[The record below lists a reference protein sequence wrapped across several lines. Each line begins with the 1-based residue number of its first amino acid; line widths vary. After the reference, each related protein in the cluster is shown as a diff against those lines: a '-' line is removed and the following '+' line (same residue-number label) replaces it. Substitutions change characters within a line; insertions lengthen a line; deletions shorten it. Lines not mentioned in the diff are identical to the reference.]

1 MVSIILNETR
11 GKLIQV
17 GEGDLENAPLSY
29 YFNKNVDK
37 KKASYNTLTKFNV
50 HYLLND
56 SSVFKNRYYRTNLE
70 YPSIIDRTDV
80 KWKGEYWPISN
91 STPPLK
97 EPTQPKINDKY
108 TLLAECD
115 FYKFR
120 GRGPVQVTGRG
131 NYAKSLKF
139 LKDNQN
145 ELGLNQDVKDI
156 LNSYGNFKYGNKPE
170 KDKTDVDL
178 SRITNDQLDTI
189 YNDPKAART
198 VFNHDSIAALKKV
211 GTATTI
217 EDFLTKAYAYGLAV
231 SGGDVYASLYV
242 NRVAEMTSEILKN
255 DIFKTTTLIGRRIVN
270 FTEDYYQ
277 KGIQKVIDF
286 DKMSENEDAFKNLDV
301 LYCCLGTT
309 RGKSGAVFK
318 FYFRNSFY
326 ELKKLL

>member
-1 MVSIILNETR
+1 MSEIKKDYCLPNLLSDFSTFYKSKLANKGNWKGIEPDSTFESNLTYIFANENLKALFNGNGEITIYQFICMVSIILNETR

-70 YPSIIDRTDV
+70 YPSIIVRTDV

-170 KDKTDVDL
+170 KDKTNVDL

-242 NRVAEMTSEILKN
+242 NRVAEMTSEILKRV
-255 DIFKTTTLIGRRIVN
+255 TP
-270 FTEDYYQ
+270 
-277 KGIQKVIDF
+277 
-286 DKMSENEDAFKNLDV
+286 
-301 LYCCLGTT
+301 
-309 RGKSGAVFK
+309 
-318 FYFRNSFY
+318 
-326 ELKKLL
+326 

>member
-1 MVSIILNETR
+1 MSEIKKDYCLPNLLSDFSTFYKSKLANKGNWKGIEPDSTFESNLTDIFANENLKALFNGNGEITIYQFICMVSIILNETR

-17 GEGDLENAPLSY
+17 GEGDLVNAPLSY

-37 KKASYNTLTKFNV
+37 KKASYNTLTEFNV

-97 EPTQPKINDKY
+97 EPTQPKINGKY

-139 LKDNQN
+139 LKDNQTT
-145 ELGLNQDVKDI
+145 LGLNQDVKDI
-156 LNSYGNFKYGNKPE
+156 LNSYGNFKYDNKTE
-170 KDKTDVDL
+170 KDKTNVDL

-217 EDFLTKAYAYGLAV
+217 EDFLTKAYAYGRAV
-231 SGGDVYASLYV
+231 SGGDDYASLYV
-242 NRVAEMTSEILKN
+242 NRVAEMTSEILKRV
-255 DIFKTTTLIGRRIVN
+255 TP
-270 FTEDYYQ
+270 
-277 KGIQKVIDF
+277 
-286 DKMSENEDAFKNLDV
+286 
-301 LYCCLGTT
+301 
-309 RGKSGAVFK
+309 
-318 FYFRNSFY
+318 
-326 ELKKLL
+326 

>member
-1 MVSIILNETR
+1 MSEIKKDYCLPNLLSDFSTFYKSKLANKGNWKGIEPDSTFESNLTYIFANENLKALFNGNGEITIYQFICMVSIILNETR

-170 KDKTDVDL
+170 KDKTNVDL

-242 NRVAEMTSEILKN
+242 NRVAEMTSEILKRV
-255 DIFKTTTLIGRRIVN
+255 TP
-270 FTEDYYQ
+270 
-277 KGIQKVIDF
+277 
-286 DKMSENEDAFKNLDV
+286 
-301 LYCCLGTT
+301 
-309 RGKSGAVFK
+309 
-318 FYFRNSFY
+318 
-326 ELKKLL
+326 